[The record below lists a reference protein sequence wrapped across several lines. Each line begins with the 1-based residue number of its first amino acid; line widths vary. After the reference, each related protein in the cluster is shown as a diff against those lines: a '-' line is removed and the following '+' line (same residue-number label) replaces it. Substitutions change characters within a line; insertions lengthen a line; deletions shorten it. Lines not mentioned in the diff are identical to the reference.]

1 MVGSL
6 GFDPP
11 CIETIVEAIE
21 NNISIQWC
29 LHLFLCV
36 LYVNSFISL
45 LQSSSVIELTVFS

>member
-21 NNISIQWC
+21 NNKAFNGVSISFFVFYMLTLSFHYC
-29 LHLFLCV
+29 NLV
-36 LYVNSFISL
+36 L
-45 LQSSSVIELTVFS
+45 